1 MIGSHTLEELRQRM
15 SADEYNG
22 WIRYAHKVGGISP
35 YRRIERTIQIE
46 LGKLRHLITCVN
58 TPKGKPAPQIEDF
71 MPKPDFESEP
81 IEGGFKEVAAMFGAT
96 GKARIE
102 SGARWQIKKR
112 QE

>member
-1 MIGSHTLEELRQRM
+1 MGCRTLEELRQIM
-15 SADEYNG
+15 SAEEYNG
-22 WIRYAHKVGGISP
+22 KIRYAHKVGGISP
-35 YRRIERTIQIE
+35 YRRIERTLQVE
-46 LGKLRHLITCVN
+46 FGKLRHLLTCIN
-58 TPKGKPAPQIEDF
+58 TPKGKPTPQIEDF
-71 MPKPDFESEP
+71 MPKPDFEVEP